1 MNNEE
6 FAQKNT
12 CCLKKVLVTGASGF
26 IGSFLVEGGLEREM
40 QVWAGVRKSS
50 SRTYLKD
57 PRIQFAELDFA
68 HPGRLTE
75 QLAVHKQLHGGWD
88 YIIHCAGVTKCRHKD
103 KFDKGNYV
111 YTRNFV
117 EALRTLDIVP
127 RQFVYI
133 SSLSIFGPIHEDNYA
148 RISERDTAMPNTA
161 YGVSSFITEHAAKRI
176 AMDDAE
182 VEEEQEQ
189 KKERILIPVANPDTL
204 DKLMQLALVFA
215 VALMVA
221 LVTRYNMTEMFSQE
235 DFTMVKNP
243 GKENMEIITKEG
255 QKINRYTP
263 SEDQDAKSGKKGR
276 KVGIAYELDN
286 GEIIYVPED

>member
-12 CCLKKVLVTGASGF
+12 CCLKKILVTGASGF

-103 KFDKGNYV
+103 EFDKGNYV

-117 EALRTLDIVP
+117 EALRTLDMVP

-148 RISERDTAMPNTA
+148 PISERDTAMPNTA
-161 YGVSSFITEHAAKRI
+161 YGVSKLKSEHYL
-176 AMDDAE
+176 
-182 VEEEQEQ
+182 QS
-189 KKERILIPVANPDTL
+189 LN
-204 DKLMQLALVFA
+204 
-215 VALMVA
+215 
-221 LVTRYNMTEMFSQE
+221 
-235 DFTMVKNP
+235 DFR
-243 GKENMEIITKEG
+243 
-255 QKINRYTP
+255 Q
-263 SEDQDAKSGKKGR
+263 
-276 KVGIAYELDN
+276 
-286 GEIIYVPED
+286 

>member
-88 YIIHCAGVTKCRHKD
+88 YIIPPVISLQLLQTD
-103 KFDKGNYV
+103 FL
-111 YTRNFV
+111 NFH
-117 EALRTLDIVP
+117 L
-127 RQFVYI
+127 Y
-133 SSLSIFGPIHEDNYA
+133 SSVLH
-148 RISERDTAMPNTA
+148 
-161 YGVSSFITEHAAKRI
+161 
-176 AMDDAE
+176 
-182 VEEEQEQ
+182 
-189 KKERILIPVANPDTL
+189 ILKYHL
-204 DKLMQLALVFA
+204 K
-215 VALMVA
+215 
-221 LVTRYNMTEMFSQE
+221 
-235 DFTMVKNP
+235 
-243 GKENMEIITKEG
+243 
-255 QKINRYTP
+255 
-263 SEDQDAKSGKKGR
+263 
-276 KVGIAYELDN
+276 
-286 GEIIYVPED
+286 

>member
-88 YIIHCAGVTKCRHKD
+88 YIIHCAGVTKCRHK
-103 KFDKGNYV
+103 FPGN
-111 YTRNFV
+111 
-117 EALRTLDIVP
+117 
-127 RQFVYI
+127 
-133 SSLSIFGPIHEDNYA
+133 LSISVH
-148 RISERDTAMPNTA
+148 
-161 YGVSSFITEHAAKRI
+161 
-176 AMDDAE
+176 
-182 VEEEQEQ
+182 
-189 KKERILIPVANPDTL
+189 
-204 DKLMQLALVFA
+204 LVFS
-215 VALMVA
+215 VLFM
-221 LVTRYNMTEMFSQE
+221 
-235 DFTMVKNP
+235 K
-243 GKENMEIITKEG
+243 IIMH
-255 QKINRYTP
+255 P
-263 SEDQDAKSGKKGR
+263 SVSVIRQCPIRHMGS
-276 KVGIAYELDN
+276 VS
-286 GEIIYVPED
+286 

>member
-103 KFDKGNYV
+103 EFDKGNYV

-117 EALRTLDIVP
+117 EALRTLGMVP

-148 RISERDTAMPNTA
+148 PISERDTAMPNTA
-161 YGVSSFITEHAAKRI
+161 YGVSKLKSEHYLQSLNDFPTVIFRPTG
-176 AMDDAE
+176 
-182 VEEEQEQ
+182 VY
-189 KKERILIPVANPDTL
+189 V
-204 DKLMQLALVFA
+204 LVNA
-215 VALMVA
+215 
-221 LVTRYNMTEMFSQE
+221 
-235 DFTMVKNP
+235 
-243 GKENMEIITKEG
+243 IIF
-255 QKINRYTP
+255 
-263 SEDQDAKSGKKGR
+263 
-276 KVGIAYELDN
+276 
-286 GEIIYVPED
+286 

>member
-12 CCLKKVLVTGASGF
+12 CCLKES
-26 IGSFLVEGGLEREM
+26 IGNRSKRIYWQFPGGRRIGERDAGM
-40 QVWAGVRKSS
+40 AGVRKSS

-103 KFDKGNYV
+103 EFDKGNYV

-117 EALRTLDIVP
+117 EALRTLDMVP

-148 RISERDTAMPNTA
+148 PISERDTAMPNTA
-161 YGVSSFITEHAAKRI
+161 YGSVS
-176 AMDDAE
+176 
-182 VEEEQEQ
+182 
-189 KKERILIPVANPDTL
+189 
-204 DKLMQLALVFA
+204 
-215 VALMVA
+215 
-221 LVTRYNMTEMFSQE
+221 
-235 DFTMVKNP
+235 
-243 GKENMEIITKEG
+243 
-255 QKINRYTP
+255 
-263 SEDQDAKSGKKGR
+263 
-276 KVGIAYELDN
+276 
-286 GEIIYVPED
+286 